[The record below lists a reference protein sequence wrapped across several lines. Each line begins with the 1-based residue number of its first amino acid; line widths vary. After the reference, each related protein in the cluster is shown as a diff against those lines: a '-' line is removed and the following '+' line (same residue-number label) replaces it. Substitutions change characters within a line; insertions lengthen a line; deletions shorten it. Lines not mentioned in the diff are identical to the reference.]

1 MHKVLAVAAAALLAG
16 CAASPPPSSSTRDLA
31 ALDAVTSS
39 IIGHPITTTSNDA
52 RMHFLAAQR
61 EQDLGRNFEAL
72 DHYQRAVRADSTFAF
87 AYLGVANVS
96 NSLADFKTNL
106 ARAEKLASGA
116 SEAERLQI
124 QIARQGFEND
134 VSGQLAL
141 AQELVTKFPDSPRA
155 YLVLAGVQAGLN
167 RTAEARESYG
177 RAIALAPNLLSAHT
191 QVGITYL
198 FAIAQNNGT
207 VDWLVHKAVWL
218 VRGRIAAIPWVMFTV
233 AAVLTAVGAVSPTA
247 VAIIAPIALRFS
259 QRYKISP
266 LLMGLVVIHGAQ
278 AGGFSPISIYGG
290 ITNQVVERAGL
301 PRNDLALFLA
311 SFFFNLGVAV
321 LIFFLF
327 RGHRTGRFS
336 EREDRKELSDGE
348 PESVQIGLNKHRVLT
363 LVGLLSLGVGSLALE
378 LNIGLLAIS
387 VAVLLALLAP
397 HDQKR
402 AIEQVSWPTVL
413 LITGVITYIAVL
425 QKIGAVDLVGNSV
438 SRIGAPLLA
447 ALLLCYIGGIVSA
460 FASSIAVLG
469 TTIPLAVPF
478 LLQGHVHA
486 VGVVAAIAVS
496 TTIVDVSPFS
506 TNGALVV
513 ANSQGVDKDHFYRQ
527 MLIYS
532 AVVVAI
538 GPFLTWLVLVLPR
551 WL

>member
-1 MHKVLAVAAAALLAG
+1 MATQIAGIVLLAVMFIIATALPINMGALALVG
-16 CAASPPPSSSTRDLA
+16 AF
-31 ALDAVTSS
+31 
-39 IIGHPITTTSNDA
+39 IIG
-52 RMHFLAAQR
+52 
-61 EQDLGRNFEAL
+61 
-72 DHYQRAVRADSTFAF
+72 
-87 AYLGVANVS
+87 
-96 NSLADFKTNL
+96 
-106 ARAEKLASGA
+106 
-116 SEAERLQI
+116 
-124 QIARQGFEND
+124 
-134 VSGQLAL
+134 
-141 AQELVTKFPDSPRA
+141 
-155 YLVLAGVQAGLN
+155 
-167 RTAEARESYG
+167 
-177 RAIALAPNLLSAHT
+177 LLSHLSPKDIFAGFPGDLFVT
-191 QVGITYL
+191 LVGITYL

-233 AAVLTAVGAVSPTA
+233 AAVLTAVGAVSPAA

-327 RGHRTGRFS
+327 RGHRTGRLN

-363 LVGLLSLGVGSLALE
+363 LVGLISLGVGSLALE

-532 AVVVAI
+532 AVVVAV

>member
-1 MHKVLAVAAAALLAG
+1 MATQIAGIVLLAVMFIIATALPINMGALALVG
-16 CAASPPPSSSTRDLA
+16 AF
-31 ALDAVTSS
+31 
-39 IIGHPITTTSNDA
+39 IIG
-52 RMHFLAAQR
+52 
-61 EQDLGRNFEAL
+61 
-72 DHYQRAVRADSTFAF
+72 
-87 AYLGVANVS
+87 
-96 NSLADFKTNL
+96 
-106 ARAEKLASGA
+106 
-116 SEAERLQI
+116 
-124 QIARQGFEND
+124 
-134 VSGQLAL
+134 
-141 AQELVTKFPDSPRA
+141 
-155 YLVLAGVQAGLN
+155 
-167 RTAEARESYG
+167 
-177 RAIALAPNLLSAHT
+177 LLSHLSPKDIFAGFPGDLFVT
-191 QVGITYL
+191 LVGITYL

-233 AAVLTAVGAVSPTA
+233 AAVLTAVGAVSPAA

-321 LIFFLF
+321 LIFLLF
-327 RGHRTGRFS
+327 RGHRTGRLN

-363 LVGLLSLGVGSLALE
+363 LVGLISLGVGALALE

-532 AVVVAI
+532 AVVVAV

>member
-1 MHKVLAVAAAALLAG
+1 MATQIAGIVLLAVMFIIATALPINMGALALVG
-16 CAASPPPSSSTRDLA
+16 AF
-31 ALDAVTSS
+31 
-39 IIGHPITTTSNDA
+39 IIGLLSH
-52 RMHFLAAQR
+52 L
-61 EQDLGRNFEAL
+61 
-72 DHYQRAVRADSTFAF
+72 
-87 AYLGVANVS
+87 
-96 NSLADFKTNL
+96 
-106 ARAEKLASGA
+106 
-116 SEAERLQI
+116 
-124 QIARQGFEND
+124 
-134 VSGQLAL
+134 
-141 AQELVTKFPDSPRA
+141 SPRDIF
-155 YLVLAGVQAGLN
+155 AGFPGDLFVTL
-167 RTAEARESYG
+167 
-177 RAIALAPNLLSAHT
+177 
-191 QVGITYL
+191 VGITYL

-233 AAVLTAVGAVSPTA
+233 AAVLTAVGAVSPAA

-327 RGHRTGRFS
+327 RGHRTGRLS

>member
-1 MHKVLAVAAAALLAG
+1 MATQIAGIVLLAVMFIIATALPINMGALALVG
-16 CAASPPPSSSTRDLA
+16 AF
-31 ALDAVTSS
+31 
-39 IIGHPITTTSNDA
+39 IIGLLSH
-52 RMHFLAAQR
+52 L
-61 EQDLGRNFEAL
+61 
-72 DHYQRAVRADSTFAF
+72 
-87 AYLGVANVS
+87 
-96 NSLADFKTNL
+96 
-106 ARAEKLASGA
+106 
-116 SEAERLQI
+116 
-124 QIARQGFEND
+124 
-134 VSGQLAL
+134 
-141 AQELVTKFPDSPRA
+141 SPRDIF
-155 YLVLAGVQAGLN
+155 AGFPGDLFVTL
-167 RTAEARESYG
+167 
-177 RAIALAPNLLSAHT
+177 
-191 QVGITYL
+191 VGITYL

-233 AAVLTAVGAVSPTA
+233 AAVLTAVGAVSPAA

-259 QRYKISP
+259 QRYRISP

-290 ITNQVVERAGL
+290 ITNQVVDRAGL

-513 ANSQGVDKDHFYRQ
+513 ANSQGVDKDHFYHQ